1 MRGAIVFFILL
12 FIIFVIY
19 QRFAPVAIQNPLFLT
34 EDEAREEDDEKEE
47 QDQKE
52 QDQKEQDQ
60 ENVELAATTMAAG
73 LAPAPAPA
81 QPIETKESF
90 QGAPMEA
97 CPQPSNPPGKL
108 PTAVYG
114 NISDNAPRPSF
125 DPALEPTTKDRL
137 LTTLDALN
145 GFMNFEGNY
154 LEERSDPQVQLPLGT
169 LKADIQML
177 TNEALV
183 LQRNPGL
190 RSSITQLQIAEIE
203 ANLDFLQQQYRRFD
217 TEGVGM
223 ELSS

>member
-1 MRGAIVFFILL
+1 MRGAIVFFLLL

-19 QRFAPVAIQNPLFLT
+19 QRFAPVNIQKPLFLT
-34 EDEAREEDDEKEE
+34 EDESEEENKKEED
-47 QDQKE
+47 
-52 QDQKEQDQ
+52 Q
-60 ENVELAATTMAAG
+60 EAQELAATTMVAGQAAG
-73 LAPAPAPA
+73 PAPA
-81 QPIETKESF
+81 QAPAQPSESKESF
-90 QGAPMEA
+90 QGAPMQA

-114 NISDNAPRPSF
+114 NISDNAPRPAF
-125 DPALEPTTKDRL
+125 DPSLEPTTKDRL
-137 LTTLDALN
+137 LTTLDALT

-190 RSSITQLQIAEIE
+190 RSSITQLQMAEIE

-217 TEGVGM
+217 AEGVGLEM
-223 ELSS
+223 SS